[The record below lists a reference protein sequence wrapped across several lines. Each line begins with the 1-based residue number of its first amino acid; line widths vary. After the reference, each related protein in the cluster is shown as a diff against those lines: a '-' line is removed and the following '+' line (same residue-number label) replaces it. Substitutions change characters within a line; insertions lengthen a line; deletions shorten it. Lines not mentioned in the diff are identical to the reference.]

1 MKKLFVFAVAFFSLL
16 VNAASTIMKTS
27 PIWDLSK
34 DAGDISAALKKD
46 GFIPLDNAHSF
57 SIPHTAVKDSTAF
70 TVEAKIRCDEVEEK
84 TYINLLSQRTAD
96 TGWGLQAC
104 VYSRVGSPISFQMND
119 ANFNAGRLMTKP
131 REEHTFI
138 IAARNGIVTVYWNGR
153 VLKHFYGLITPN
165 LDPIAVGKI
174 TNQRQKEMPGV
185 KLLSLKFWGPEEAF
199 YAKNE
204 KKEISVGFRGG
215 PGWLVSCPTE
225 KKDKPL
231 PRVLCY
237 GDSILNGYGH
247 RFGKV
252 AADKAYVYAWCS
264 FVGSPNIKGFNHK
277 AFKAAS
283 SINEFDYIVFNN
295 GLHSLHW
302 TEDKV
307 SDSEIKE
314 ITRAILNGF
323 RSGAP
328 KAKIFWLAT
337 TPHTASRNE
346 KGKVESTGER
356 NPIVQRI
363 NRLAAEV
370 MAEEKIPVIDAY
382 TLLVNRLDLASGDG
396 YHWRGDA
403 YQMMAE
409 EIFKTLFK

>member
-1 MKKLFVFAVAFFSLL
+1 MKRLL
-16 VNAASTIMKTS
+16 VAALLGMVLVVNGASTIMKS
-27 PIWDLSK
+27 APIWDLAK
-34 DAGDISAALKKD
+34 DALDVSVALKKD
-46 GFIPLDNAHSF
+46 GFIPLDDAHKF

-70 TVEAKIRCDEVEEK
+70 TVEVKIRCEQPEDK

-96 TGWGLQAC
+96 TGWALSAC
-104 VYSRVGSPISFQMND
+104 VYPRIGSPITLQMND
-119 ANFNAGRLMTKP
+119 ASFNAGWFRTEP
-131 REEHTFI
+131 GQDHTFI
-138 IAARNGIVTVYWNGR
+138 VAARNGIVTVYWNGR

-165 LDPIAVGKI
+165 LDPIFVGKG
-174 TNQRQKEMPGV
+174 TNSRYKEMAGV

-204 KKEISVGFRGG
+204 KKEIAIGFRGG
-215 PGWLVSCPTE
+215 PGWLVSCPSE

-237 GDSILNGYGH
+237 GDSILGGYGN
-247 RFGKV
+247 RLRKV
-252 AADKAYVYAWCS
+252 AEDKAYVYTWSGFIGNAN
-264 FVGSPNIKGFNHK
+264 VKGFNKK
-277 AFKAAS
+277 AFEAAS
-283 SINEFDYIVFNN
+283 SIKDFDYIVFNN

-307 SDSEIKE
+307 TDAQIKD

-337 TPHTASRNE
+337 TPHTARRNE
-346 KGKVESTGER
+346 NGKVEGTGTL

-370 MAEEKIPVIDAY
+370 MAEEKVPVIDAY
-382 TLLVNRLDLASGDG
+382 SLLINRLDLASGDC

-409 EIFKTLFK
+409 EIFKRLSL